1 VTIIIII
8 TTSCNSVVT
17 RWQ

>member
-1 VTIIIII
+1 MIN
-8 TTSCNSVVT
+8 CNSVVT